1 MAFEGTLKD
10 FSLAEI
16 FQLISYQKK
25 TGILTLKGEGKKAT
39 VTFME
44 GNVISAETIDEK
56 LEDRLGQRLVR
67 CNLITKEQLLKALN
81 IQKETLQRL
90 GYILVSKKFISQL
103 DMERNLRDIICEKIY
118 KLFRWREGE
127 YHFTIREGDDFSDK
141 YFKPISTQSV
151 LMEAVQMIDEWP
163 LIEKKI
169 PSFDIIFDKIKDD
182 SLQVVLEKDEMD
194 ELALPEQFFEEKEE
208 ISSES
213 EFKENAK
220 AIKLSSNEYKVFNAI
235 DGQRSVTDI
244 IDYCN
249 MGDFD
254 AARALYDLLDRK
266 LIFYKEEKRPVIIA
280 KEEKKIPA
288 SFSIISYLILL
299 CLVGFSI
306 FTIIRPKN
314 QISRPARFI
323 NDNMINPDKP
333 TVDYLKIKK
342 IALAI
347 DSYYLIH
354 STYPADLESLTK
366 EGFLK
371 AKEIE
376 NSRGIKFT
384 YQFLQDRYIISSS
397 PVKGSPATLSYQKL
411 IPIK

>member
-44 GNVISAETIDEK
+44 GDVISAETIDEK

-127 YHFTIREGDDFSDK
+127 YHFAIREGDDFTDE

-182 SLQVVLEKDEMD
+182 SLQVVLDKDEMD
-194 ELALPEQFFEEKEE
+194 ELSLSKQFFDEKEE
-208 ISSES
+208 ISEEN
-213 EFKENAK
+213 EFQENTK
-220 AIKLSSNEYKVFNAI
+220 GIKLSSNEYKVFNAI
-235 DGQRSVTDI
+235 DGKRSITDI

-266 LIFYKEEKRPVIIA
+266 LIFYKEEKRKVITA
-280 KEEKKIPA
+280 KEEKRIPA

-299 CLVGFSI
+299 CVVGFSI
-306 FTIIRPKN
+306 FTIISPKN
-314 QISRPARFI
+314 QISRPAHFI
-323 NDNMINPDKP
+323 SNNMINEDKP
-333 TVDYLKIKK
+333 TVDYMRIKK

-354 STYPADLESLTK
+354 STYPANLEILTK

-376 NSRGIKFT
+376 NSRGIKFA
-384 YQFLQDRYIISSS
+384 YQLLEDRYIINSS
-397 PVKGSPATLSYQKL
+397 PVKGSPSTLSYQKL

>member
-25 TGILTLKGEGKKAT
+25 TGILSLKGEGKKAT
-39 VTFME
+39 VTFID
-44 GNVISAETIDEK
+44 GDIISAETIDEK
-56 LEDRLGQRLVR
+56 MEDRLGQRLVK
-67 CNLITKEQLLKALN
+67 CTLITKEQLQKALN

-90 GYILVSKKFISQL
+90 GYILASKKFISQL

-127 YHFTIREGDDFSDK
+127 YHFTVREGEDFSDE

-169 PSFDIIFDKIKDD
+169 PSFDIIFDKIKEEN
-182 SLQVVLEKDEMD
+182 LQVVLDKEDVD
-194 ELALPEQFFEEKEE
+194 ELSLSDQLFEEKEE
-208 ISSES
+208 ISEKYHLH
-213 EFKENAK
+213 EDAK
-220 AIKLSSNEYKVFNAI
+220 AIKLSASEYKVFNAI
-235 DGQRSVTDI
+235 DGKRSVTDI

-249 MGDFD
+249 MSDFD
-254 AARALYDLLDRK
+254 AARSLYDLLDRK

-280 KEEKKIPA
+280 KEERRIPA
-288 SFSIISYLILL
+288 SFSAIFYLILL
-299 CLVGFSI
+299 CISGFSI
-306 FTIIRPKN
+306 FTIKSSKN
-314 QISRPARFI
+314 QLTRPLHFI
-323 NDNMINPDKP
+323 NNKMINADKS

-354 STYPADLESLTK
+354 STYPANLAILAK
-366 EGFLK
+366 EGFLN
-371 AKEIE
+371 ATELE
-376 NSRGIKFT
+376 NPKGNRYT
-384 YQFLQDRYIISSS
+384 YHLLEDRYIISSS
-397 PVKGSPATLSYQKL
+397 PVKGSPPILSYQKL
-411 IPIK
+411 ITNK